1 MNRAISAVH
10 LVSKHSAE
18 FFWRD
23 TENDFI
29 SILCSSLT
37 GKLFTI
43 SCFFLVVYRWH
54 NIITAK
60 LSSIQ
65 SAICFPV
72 IEALLLICRESSRG
86 EGGGGRGEGSFQ
98 IWGSLS
104 FLTEERASKGKKRSL
119 GRSLSPPVT
128 LILSLCVSVSTEL
141 LSVYLRFSVLLLN
154 WTCLPPS
161 LHKPPYHFF
170 LCVPALTPS
179 SCSKFCS

>member
-86 EGGGGRGEGSFQ
+86 EGGGLVSDLRESELLNGGESEQ
-98 IWGSLS
+98 RKEKVSRP
-104 FLTEERASKGKKRSL
+104 LTLPPSYSH
-119 GRSLSPPVT
+119 PVT
-128 LILSLCVSVSTEL
+128 LCLRFDWTSFRLPPFLSSSAQLNLSASFSAQTSIPFLSLCPSSHTKL
-141 LSVYLRFSVLLLN
+141 MLQILLLT
-154 WTCLPPS
+154 W
-161 LHKPPYHFF
+161 YF
-170 LCVPALTPS
+170 
-179 SCSKFCS
+179 